1 MAFQLFLWLQA
12 ITSPPSP
19 LLGVTAPAFP
29 PPPTL
34 EMEKSS
40 FFHPGASSPH
50 PHFAVG
56 RDCLLHVSE
65 PRALVHH
72 HWEYKSAPLL
82 WQNGHLSTI
91 VVLLLSHV

>member
-50 PHFAVG
+50 PPFCC
-56 RDCLLHVSE
+56 R
-65 PRALVHH
+65 
-72 HWEYKSAPLL
+72 
-82 WQNGHLSTI
+82 
-91 VVLLLSHV
+91 